1 MVLKRLEDAEAD
13 GDSIYGVII
22 GSAINQD
29 GKTNGITAPSMSS
42 QKELVRKLYQKLDI
56 DPASI
61 GYVEMHGTGTKLGD
75 PIE

>member
-29 GKTNGITAPSMSS
+29 GKTN
-42 QKELVRKLYQKLDI
+42 
-56 DPASI
+56 
-61 GYVEMHGTGTKLGD
+61 LG
-75 PIE
+75 